1 MLIHSSAVTKSSY
14 LTESRLLAGSIMKRT
29 LQFEALERRK
39 VFAGDLPYAT
49 GVISLDVNNDDWVTP
64 IDALLII
71 NELNT
76 TGSGVFNPFRPGEHV
91 GWWDTNGDGRV
102 SPIDALVVINHLN
115 TYGAGPAPHV
125 VDHNF
130 APVGQDMNVVL
141 PSGISNF
148 VFRPAII
155 DPENADL
162 AYAVSTQPL
171 HGSVTAI
178 GNGLFSYQADQN
190 FSGADLLEILATDIA
205 GLTGRS
211 TVRLTVSSGTSNGAA
226 PQATDDMLDVEK
238 NVQITFNATYNDVSS
253 TPVEIVSFTQ
263 PLHGLLEQD
272 PSGSLIYTPNRD
284 YVGEDAC
291 TYTIRNNSGLTSV
304 GRITFR
310 IA

>member
-1 MLIHSSAVTKSSY
+1 M
-14 LTESRLLAGSIMKRT
+14 
-29 LQFEALERRK
+29 
-39 VFAGDLPYAT
+39 FAGDLPYAT
-49 GVISLDVNNDDWVTP
+49 NVISLDVNGDDWVTP

-125 VDHNF
+125 IDHNF
-130 APVGQDMNVVL
+130 APIGQTMDIVL
-141 PSGISNF
+141 PSGITNV

-155 DPENADL
+155 DPENVDL
-162 AYAVSTQPL
+162 AFAISAQPQ
-171 HGSVTAI
+171 HGAVTAI
-178 GNGLFSYQADQN
+178 GNGLYSYQADEN
-190 FSGADLLEILATDIA
+190 FSGGDLLEILATDQV

-211 TVRLTVSSGTSNGAA
+211 TVRITVSSGNSNGSA
-226 PQATDDMLDVEK
+226 PHANDDALDVEK
-238 NVQITFNATYNDVSS
+238 NVQITFNAIFNDDS
-253 TPVEIVSFTQ
+253 TTPIEIVSFTQ
-263 PLHGLLEQD
+263 PSYGVLEQD
-272 PSGSLIYTPNRD
+272 PSGSLIYTPATN
-284 YVGEDAC
+284 YVGEDLA
-291 TYTIRNNSGLTSV
+291 TYTIRNSSGLTSV